1 MSIWI
6 GLSAVRKTIL
16 VCLTQSKTIFYHIRM
31 LNGKPRPGGPG
42 V

>member
-16 VCLTQSKTIFYHIRM
+16 VCLTQSKALFYDIRVSM
-31 LNGKPRPGGPG
+31 GKARPGGPG
-42 V
+42 A